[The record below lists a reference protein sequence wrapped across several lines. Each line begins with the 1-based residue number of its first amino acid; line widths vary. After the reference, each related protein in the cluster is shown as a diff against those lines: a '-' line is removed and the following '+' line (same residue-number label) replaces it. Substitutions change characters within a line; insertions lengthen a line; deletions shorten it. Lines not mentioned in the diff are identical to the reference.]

1 MSAMDNA
8 LQEVLGTVAAD
19 EAMWSDFLALCDCG
33 GRRAGTPS
41 EERGIALVCERLAKI
56 GSEVSVA
63 RVPYAAWR
71 LDRASLDL
79 DGVPLACN
87 PLLGSQSTPAAGV
100 AGEVCDVGRGAPADF
115 ERHAAAVAGRFVVVR
130 HEYPFSTETVH
141 RRRKLAMAM
150 DKGAAGFIIAN
161 PFPGAGAVAGSS
173 GRGGAAGIPAVGTDY
188 ESSVRLAAASGSHA
202 RVRVVVAA
210 EDYAGETSALILDL
224 PGRTR
229 EWVVL
234 SAHVDGH
241 DLAESAMDNAT
252 GVAAALA
259 IARAVAPR
267 IAECERGLRVCIF
280 SAEEWALAG
289 SRQYLDTMPDEERA
303 RIAFNVNL
311 DTLGGDER
319 FTALTSDFPKL
330 DAYVQT
336 VAGES
341 GLALGTYL
349 PIMSNSDHYNFARHG
364 VPALRI
370 VAGFNRPDSDI
381 RLILTRG
388 DTRDRVKPAQLAEG
402 ARIAATLAWRALTA
416 KSEDLRNLRE

>member
-1 MSAMDNA
+1 
-8 LQEVLGTVAAD
+8 
-19 EAMWSDFLALCDCG
+19 
-33 GRRAGTPS
+33 
-41 EERGIALVCERLAKI
+41 
-56 GSEVSVA
+56 
-63 RVPYAAWR
+63 
-71 LDRASLDL
+71 
-79 DGVPLACN
+79 
-87 PLLGSQSTPAAGV
+87 
-100 AGEVCDVGRGAPADF
+100 VCDVGRGTPADF
-115 ERHAAAVAGRFVVVR
+115 ERHAAAIAARFVVVR

-150 DKGAAGFIIAN
+150 EKGAAGFIIAN

-173 GRGGAAGIPAVGTDY
+173 GRGGAAGIPAVGTDH
-188 ESSVRLAAASGSHA
+188 ESSVRLSAASGSHA

-210 EDYAGETSALILDL
+210 EDYAGETSALILDV

-289 SRQYLDTMPDEERA
+289 SRQYLDTMADEERA

-336 VAGES
+336 VASES
-341 GLALGTYL
+341 GLALGTHL
-349 PIMSNSDHYNFARHG
+349 PVMSNSDHYNFARHG
-364 VPALRI
+364 IPALRV

-402 ARIAATLAWRALTA
+402 ARIAATLVWRALTA
-416 KSEDLRNLRE
+416 KSEALRDLRK